1 MTAAQEQSLAKTE
14 PTQLVVVE
22 SWQSTEA
29 LKARINQIQRLMNEV
44 LQKDVDYGIIPGLPK
59 GSKPSLLKAGSE
71 QILAMFR
78 IAVEPIVE
86 DLSTEDC
93 FRYRVTCRLTDTRTE
108 AFLGAGV
115 GECST
120 NETKYKWKRTYS
132 QKEYEATPPDQRRSK
147 WVSYRDDHNQPQEVE
162 YLMIRQEPADLANT
176 VLKMAKKRAQIDG
189 TLTVTG
195 ASSMFSQDLEEDEL
209 AGESHTET
217 TTTRRGKKGQAQKQ
231 EDVKCA
237 DCGAINGHLPSCKYH
252 PNAKKEA
259 KETKPAP
266 VETKPAKPE
275 TVQGEVVVD
284 KIVVQIKT
292 ATPKKTQAGASYVVY
307 DVVDNEN
314 KERLIYC
321 FHKTVNEELARAAVN
336 KVSMLR
342 YSIQKRGEQIYMV
355 IDEIL
360 EIAGVQYKD
369 GKPVGA
375 QAKEEEP
382 W

>member
-1 MTAAQEQSLAKTE
+1 MTAAQEQSLAKNE

-29 LKARINQIQRLMNEV
+29 LRARINQIQRLMNDV
-44 LQKDVDYGIIPGLPK
+44 LQKGVDYGVIPGLPK
-59 GSKPSLLKAGSE
+59 DTKPSLLKAGSE

-78 IAVEPIVE
+78 IAVEPLVE

-132 QKEYEATPPDQRRSK
+132 QKEYEATPPDRRRSK
-147 WVSYRDDHNQPQEVE
+147 WVSYRDDHGQPQEVE
-162 YLMIRQEPADLANT
+162 QWMIRQEPADVANT

-209 AGESHTET
+209 ADERTET
-217 TTTRRGKKGQAQKQ
+217 PAKRGKKGQAQKQ

-266 VETKPAKPE
+266 AETKPAKAE

-321 FHKTVNEELARAAVN
+321 FHKTVNEELVKATN
-336 KVSMLR
+336 KICLLR
-342 YSIQKRGEQIYMV
+342 YSTQKRGEQMYMV
-355 IDEIL
+355 IEEIL
-360 EIAGVQYKD
+360 EVAGVAYKD
-369 GKPVGA
+369 GKPIGA
-375 QAKEEEP
+375 PKQDDP
-382 W
+382 DW